1 MKNRYSSQGETSM
14 GILGFVKGLFSAA
27 NGTEARLNSRT
38 SQTSSSH
45 NVASQLHRPTMS
57 APTTRSG
64 RKPRKR
70 NAKGQ
75 FVSEA

>member
-1 MKNRYSSQGETSM
+1 MKSRYSSEGETSM
-14 GILGFVKGLFSAA
+14 GILGFVKGLFTESAIEPDLVKPIRA
-27 NGTEARLNSRT
+27 
-38 SQTSSSH
+38 SSSH
-45 NVASQLHRPTMS
+45 NVSAQLHRPTMS
-57 APTTRSG
+57 APTAKGS

>member
-1 MKNRYSSQGETSM
+1 MKSRYSSEGETSM
-14 GILGFVKGLFSAA
+14 GILGFVKGLF
-27 NGTEARLNSRT
+27 TESSVEPDLVKPNRA
-38 SQTSSSH
+38 SSSH
-45 NVASQLHRPTMS
+45 SVATQLHRPTMS
-57 APTTRSG
+57 APTAKGS

>member
-1 MKNRYSSQGETSM
+1 M
-14 GILGFVKGLFSAA
+14 GILGFVKGLFAGSSVEPDLAKP
-27 NGTEARLNSRT
+27 NRT
-38 SQTSSSH
+38 SSRH
-45 NVASQLHRPTMS
+45 RVATQLHRPTMS
-57 APTTRSG
+57 APIAKGS

>member
-1 MKNRYSSQGETSM
+1 M
-14 GILGFVKGLFSAA
+14 GILGFVKGFFTQTAIEPDLVKPKRASY
-27 NGTEARLNSRT
+27 SR
-38 SQTSSSH
+38 
-45 NVASQLHRPTMS
+45 NVSSQLHRPTMS
-57 APTTRSG
+57 APTTRSS

>member
-1 MKNRYSSQGETSM
+1 M
-14 GILGFVKGLFSAA
+14 GIFGFVKGLLTGLGGVEPDLVKS
-27 NGTEARLNSRT
+27 T
-38 SQTSSSH
+38 QI
-45 NVASQLHRPTMS
+45 HRPTMA
-57 APTTRSG
+57 APTTRSS

>member
-1 MKNRYSSQGETSM
+1 M
-14 GILGFVKGLFSAA
+14 GIFGFVKGLVTGF
-27 NGTEARLNSRT
+27 NGVEPDLVTS
-38 SQTSSSH
+38 SQTPSIHSIST
-45 NVASQLHRPTMS
+45 QIHRPTMA
-57 APTTRSG
+57 APTTMSS

>member
-1 MKNRYSSQGETSM
+1 M
-14 GILGFVKGLFSAA
+14 GILGFVKGFFTQTA
-27 NGTEARLNSRT
+27 TEPDLVKPKRASLEDGFNSR
-38 SQTSSSH
+38 

-57 APTTRSG
+57 VPTTSSS

>member
-1 MKNRYSSQGETSM
+1 MKSRYSSEGETSM
-14 GILGFVKGLFSAA
+14 GILGFVKGLFVESDIEPDLVKPTRA
-27 NGTEARLNSRT
+27 
-38 SQTSSSH
+38 SSSR
-45 NVASQLHRPTMS
+45 NVSSQLHRPTTP
-57 APTTRSG
+57 APTAKGS

>member
-1 MKNRYSSQGETSM
+1 MKSRYSSEGETSM
-14 GILGFVKGLFSAA
+14 GILGFVKGFFVESAIEPDLVKPTRA
-27 NGTEARLNSRT
+27 
-38 SQTSSSH
+38 SSSR
-45 NVASQLHRPTMS
+45 NVSSQLHRPTMS
-57 APTTRSG
+57 APTAKGS

>member
-1 MKNRYSSQGETSM
+1 M
-14 GILGFVKGLFSAA
+14 GILGFVKELFGGSAVETDSA
-27 NGTEARLNSRT
+27 KPTR
-38 SQTSSSH
+38 TSSSR
-45 NVASQLHRPTMS
+45 NVAPQLHRPTMS
-57 APTTRSG
+57 ASTTKRS